1 MLYNEQMNATVHLN
15 FAVQIT
21 GRFFALSFIALAS
34 AAANLDLAS
43 SALLPSGTGIGSISQ
58 NSLPVNPP

>member
-1 MLYNEQMNATVHLN
+1 MTSFMLYNEQMNATVHLN

-21 GRFFALSFIALAS
+21 GRFFASALFVMAS

-43 SALLPSGTGIGSISQ
+43 SALLPNETGTGTISKMK
-58 NSLPVNPP
+58 